1 MSKLRIVITDSSFP
15 NADIERKELAP
26 LDADLITAQ
35 CKTEEDVLAVT
46 RDADAL
52 MVQWAPITRRV
63 IEHMKHCRFIS
74 RYGVGIDMIDLDAA
88 KDHGITVQN
97 VPDFCVEEVASHTLG
112 LLVAMG
118 RKLVWQDQLV
128 HKGVWSVVPTIGPVN
143 RFQGQTL
150 GVVGVGRIGMRF
162 AEMAAPL
169 GFRILAYDIQPPKKL
184 GPVQLTDFDTLLRQS
199 DFVSL
204 HCPLNKETRHLMNA
218 AAFAKMKK
226 GSFFLNVSRGP
237 VVDTQALVDA
247 LATGHLAG
255 AALDVFEQEPLPAD
269 SPLLKFNN
277 VILTPH
283 LASYSLDAAA
293 QLPRDVARHVT
304 EFFLKG

>member
-1 MSKLRIVITDSSFP
+1 MSKLRIVITDSTFP

-26 LDADLITAQ
+26 LDAELVTAQ

-63 IEHMKHCRFIS
+63 MEEMKHCRFIS
-74 RYGVGIDMIDLDAA
+74 RYGVGIDMIDLEAA

-112 LLVAMG
+112 LLLAIG

-169 GFRILAYDIQPPKKL
+169 GFRILAYDVQPPKNL
-184 GPVQLTDFDTLLRQS
+184 GPVQLADFDTLLRQS
-199 DFVSL
+199 DFISL
-204 HCPLNKETRHLMNA
+204 HCPLTKDTRHLMDA

-226 GSFFLNVSRGP
+226 GSYLLNVSRGP
-237 VVDTQALVDA
+237 VVDSQALVDA
-247 LATGHLAG
+247 LSNGHLAG

-269 SPLLKFNN
+269 GPLLKLDN

-283 LASYSLDAAA
+283 LASYSLEAAV
-293 QLPRDVARHVT
+293 QLRRDVARHVT

>member
-1 MSKLRIVITDSSFP
+1 VSKLHIVITDSGFP
-15 NADIERKELAP
+15 DAEVEKKELAP
-26 LDADLITAQ
+26 LDAEITTAH
-35 CKTEEDVLAVT
+35 CRTEDDVLAVT

-63 IEHMKHCRFIS
+63 IEHMKQCRFIS
-74 RYGVGIDMIDLDAA
+74 RYGVGVDMIDLDAA
-88 KDHGITVQN
+88 KDHSIKVQN

-112 LLVAMG
+112 LLVAVG
-118 RKLVWQDQLV
+118 RKIVWQDQLV
-128 HKGVWSVVPTIGPVN
+128 RKGVWGVVSTIGPVN

-150 GVVGVGRIGMRF
+150 GLVGVGRIGMRF

-169 GFRILAYDIQPPKKL
+169 GFHILAYDVQPPRNL
-184 GPVQLTDFDTLLRQS
+184 GPVQLADFDTVLRQS
-199 DFVSL
+199 DYISL
-204 HCPLNKETRHLMNA
+204 HCPLTKETRHMIDA

-226 GSFFLNVSRGP
+226 GCFFLNISRG
-237 VVDTQALVDA
+237 ALVDTKA
-247 LATGHLAG
+247 LVVALSNGHLGG

-269 SPLLKFNN
+269 GPLLKLDN

-283 LASYSLDAAA
+283 LASYSLEAAV
-293 QLPRDVARHVT
+293 QLRRDVARHVT